1 MKPQFIT
8 TDLGEKLVVLTHREY
23 LALCARAGDEEAE
36 DAMTEIIAAE
46 RQRDLD
52 EGRDVVLPEWFCDAA
67 ARGDGSVLRG
77 LRKHRGL
84 SQVQVAECG
93 RDHAGLLQRD
103 RAWRRDP
110 DGRSPRQDFGGSGPR
125 SDVDAQAG
133 AQPGDGRLKTGR
145 T

>member
-1 MKPQFIT
+1 MTVKPQFII

-52 EGRDVVLPEWFCDAA
+52 EGRDVVLPAWFCDAA

-77 LRKHRGL
+77 CRSQSRPGSRRASTARSSVAARSRRPKSSTGFRRLWTSIRRG
-84 SQVQVAECG
+84 C
-93 RDHAGLLQRD
+93 AGWS
-103 RAWRRDP
+103 A
-110 DGRSPRQDFGGSGPR
+110 
-125 SDVDAQAG
+125 AG
-133 AQPGDGRLKTGR
+133 
-145 T
+145 